1 MNMYHTSVYVNKT
14 FAENLKFCYEL
25 AEGAK
30 LAPCY
35 LNALFHDNA
44 YIQVLSEGDKF
55 CITEDDGSTKNFLL
69 YFLLNE
75 KVNTSG
81 IVVSSI
87 VLV

>member
-44 YIQVLSEGDKF
+44 YTQVLSEGDKF
-55 CITEDDGSTKNFLL
+55 CITEDDGSTKTF
-69 YFLLNE
+69 YYTFLNE